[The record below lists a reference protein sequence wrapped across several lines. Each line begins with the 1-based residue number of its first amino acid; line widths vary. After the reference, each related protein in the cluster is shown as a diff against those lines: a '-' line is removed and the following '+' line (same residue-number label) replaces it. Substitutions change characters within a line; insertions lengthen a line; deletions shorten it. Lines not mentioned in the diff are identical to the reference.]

1 MDNKIVLTESSLQ
14 ERKSSY
20 KNIVFGVIFFNV
32 GLLFSI
38 YWSTPLI
45 CEITDWI
52 STGVFTKPNPN
63 SLISA
68 AVGLFVFLCF
78 SCAVGL
84 RLIIKSAKN
93 SKNIS
98 LGEYVIEK
106 DVLIDQEW
114 ISNDDYEYRNLVFKH
129 NRVKVSD
136 IHTKYKYGDEFYI
149 VKFEGN
155 KKKNK
160 GFADGAY
167 PCDRY
172 KLGDDL
178 KLHFTTGFTQKEE
191 NEIEGWE

>member
-1 MDNKIVLTESSLQ
+1 MENKIVLTES
-14 ERKSSY
+14 
-20 KNIVFGVIFFNV
+20 NIQNSGNSKGNMVYGVIFLVV
-32 GLLFSI
+32 GLLFSL
-38 YWSTPLI
+38 YWFKPLI
-45 CEITDWI
+45 GEIADGI
-52 STGVFTKPNPN
+52 SIGVFTKPNPN
-63 SLISA
+63 SIISGV
-68 AVGLFVFLCF
+68 VGLIIFLIF
-78 SCAVGL
+78 SCAVGI
-84 RLIIKSAKN
+84 RLIITSAKN

-114 ISNDDYEYRNLVFKH
+114 INNDDYRYRNLVFKH
-129 NRVKVSD
+129 NRVKISD

-149 VKFEGN
+149 VKFECN

-191 NEIEGWE
+191 NKIEGWE

>member
-1 MDNKIVLTESSLQ
+1 MNNKIVLT
-14 ERKSSY
+14 KSHIQNGGNS
-20 KNIVFGVIFFNV
+20 KNNMAYGVIFFIV
-32 GLLFSI
+32 GLLFSL
-38 YWSTPLI
+38 YWFKPLI
-45 CEITDWI
+45 GEIADEI
-52 STGVFTKPNPN
+52 SIGVFTKPNPN

-68 AVGLFVFLCF
+68 AVGLIIFLIF

-84 RLIIKSAKN
+84 RLIITSAKN
-93 SKNIS
+93 SKYIS

-114 ISNDDYEYRNLVFKH
+114 ISNDDYEYRNLIFKH
-129 NRVKVSD
+129 NRVKISD

-178 KLHFTTGFTQKEE
+178 KLHFTTGFMQKEE
-191 NEIEGWE
+191 NKIEDWE